1 MTALACWQTQG
12 SCSISGIWD
21 AVRGQALTVG
31 IALLASSHAS
41 SLAEISLLLLSVF
54 VFQLRCWTEQEQG
67 IIDDTTAMVIY
78 LTHSTTAAPSS
89 AAAAHGSSS
98 LTSSTAAHGSSA
110 GSSSSASS
118 SSAAKDLATRLG
130 TGLRL
135 GKGSSSSGAK
145 QSGSGTGAAAGGLLG
160 YKRS

>member
-1 MTALACWQTQG
+1 MGVL
-12 SCSISGIWD
+12 
-21 AVRGQALTVG
+21 GQAVAAGWHCAAGTLSWMRQLSLRQTPW
-31 IALLASSHAS
+31 LSFASCCCWVCVA
-41 SLAEISLLLLSVF
+41 
-54 VFQLRCWTEQEQG
+54 LRCWTEQEEG

-78 LTHSTTAAPSS
+78 LTHATTPS
-89 AAAAHGSSS
+89 AAGAHGSSS
-98 LTSSTAAHGSSA
+98 LTSSTAGHGSGTA
-110 GSSSSASS
+110 AAPASSSSASS

-135 GKGSSSSGAK
+135 GKGSSGSGAK